1 MKNLVYILIIIGIVL
16 IVLLIPIEV
25 PTFKGNETHEIRQPN
40 LTPTYPEYPKLE
52 DCERT
57 EKRDFCLSDV
67 AEINSDLA
75 PCNMIGDPDIKIF
88 CVARVLLNETMCE
101 DIKEEGL
108 RGACLESIG
117 MKKEWLGIK

>member
-1 MKNLVYILIIIGIVL
+1 MKTLLYILIIVMGVL
-16 IVLLIPIEV
+16 VILLIPIEV
-25 PTFKGNETHEIRQPN
+25 PPSEGNRTHEIRQSN
-40 LTPTYPEYPKLE
+40 LTPAYPEYPKLE

-75 PCNMIGDPDIKIF
+75 PCDMIGDPDIKIF
-88 CVARVLLNETMCE
+88 CKARVLLNESMCGA
-101 DIKEEGL
+101 IKEEGL

-117 MKKEWLGIK
+117 MKKEWLGIE